1 MELKALVRCLDEL
14 LDTHSIEDESP
25 NGLQVEGRA
34 GVRRVAFAVDYSP
47 EFAEIAAAD
56 GADLLF
62 VHHGAIWG
70 SLRYV
75 RGVARA
81 FLQPLF
87 RHDLSLY
94 VAHLPLDVHPELGHG
109 ACMARRLELGD
120 TVPFGPYRGKWVGV
134 LGCLAEPVAREAF
147 LERVRERVSPEA
159 QLLPFGPDR
168 AHRVAIVSGG
178 GAKMA
183 PEAAEAG
190 ADFFLT
196 GETSHGAYHPA
207 RAAGVNL
214 CFGGHYRTETFGVLA
229 VMERVRADLGLECR
243 YYDFPTPF

>member
-1 MELKALVRCLDEL
+1 MLVRYLDEL

-34 GVRRVAFAVDYSP
+34 DVSRVAFAVDYSP
-47 EFAEIAAAD
+47 EFAEAAAAD

-87 RHDLSLY
+87 RQDLSLY

-120 TVPFGPYRGKWVGV
+120 TVPFGAYRGKWVGV
-134 LGCLAEPVAREAF
+134 LGCLAEPVAREDF
-147 LERVRERVSPEA
+147 LERVREWVSPDA
-159 QLLPFGPDR
+159 QLLPFGPALTR
-168 AHRVAIVSGG
+168 RVAIVSGG

-183 PEAAEAG
+183 PEAADAG

-196 GETSHGAYHPA
+196 GETSHGSYHPA
-207 RAAGVNL
+207 KAAGINL

-229 VMERVRADLGLECR
+229 VMERVRADLGLDCR
-243 YYDFPTPF
+243 YHDFPTPF